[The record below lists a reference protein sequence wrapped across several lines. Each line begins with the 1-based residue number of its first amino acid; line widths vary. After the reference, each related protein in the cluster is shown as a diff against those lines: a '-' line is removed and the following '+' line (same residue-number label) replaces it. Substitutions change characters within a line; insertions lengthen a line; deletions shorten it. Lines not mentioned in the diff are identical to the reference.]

1 MNIVVLDGY
10 TLNPGDLSWDRL
22 TRLGQ
27 LQVYD
32 RTPAELVVERA
43 KEADIVLTNKTP
55 LRAADLDQLPK
66 LRYIG
71 VLATGYD
78 VVDTEAAGARG
89 ITVTNVPAYS
99 SDSVAQLVFSLLLE
113 LCHRVGL
120 HDEAVRA
127 GSWAASPDFSFWRT
141 PLVEL
146 SGKTLG
152 IVGIGGIGEKVAVI
166 GQAFGMNVIA
176 TNRSGKQPSIP
187 GATVKLVSTEELFEQ
202 ADVVTLHC
210 PLTPETEGLIGTETL
225 ARMKQTAFLINT
237 GRGKLI
243 REQELADALNA
254 GVIAGAGLDVLST
267 EPPQAGNPLL
277 SARSCVITPH
287 IGWATGEARARLME
301 TAAANV
307 EAFLAGTPVNVVGR
321 RAGQAGK

>member
-1 MNIVVLDGY
+1 MNITVLDGY
-10 TLNPGDLSWDRL
+10 TLNPGDLSW
-22 TRLGQ
+22 TRLEALGR
-27 LQVYD
+27 LQVYE
-32 RTPAELVVERA
+32 RTPAEGIVERA
-43 KEADIVLTNKTP
+43 KNAEIVLTNKTP
-55 LRAADLDQLPK
+55 LRAEHLERLPK

-78 VVDTEAAGARG
+78 VVDIAAADARG
-89 ITVTNVPAYS
+89 IVVTNVPAYS

-120 HDEAVRA
+120 HDEAVRDGA
-127 GSWAASPDFSFWRT
+127 WAASPDFSFWRT

-152 IVGIGGIGEKVAVI
+152 VYGFGGIGERVATI

-176 TNRSGKQPSIP
+176 TNRSGKAPSVA
-187 GATVKLVSTEELFEQ
+187 GVRLVSPQRLFAE

-210 PLTPETEGLIGTETL
+210 PLTRETEGLIREETL
-225 ARMKQTAFLINT
+225 SLMKSTAFLINT

-243 REQELADALNA
+243 REHDLAAALNSGA
-254 GVIAGAGLDVLST
+254 IAGAGLDVLSA
-267 EPPQAGNPLL
+267 EPPQPDHPLIG
-277 SARSCVITPH
+277 ARNCVITPH
-287 IGWATGEARARLME
+287 IGWATREARERLME

-307 EAFLAGTPVNVVGR
+307 EAFLAGAPIHVVGGR
-321 RAGQAGK
+321 